1 MLSGVLFPLPFI
13 FYRTPKGISVKV
25 IFGLGNIGGN
35 YKKTRHNVGF
45 MVVDQFSKKHSIRV
59 KDVKY
64 KAVFG
69 KGAIQDVDVLIIK
82 PLTFMNLSGGAVKKF
97 FKKYSVELEDLLVVH
112 DDIDLAL
119 GKVKKKTGGGDAGHL
134 GIRSIIQSFGS
145 RDFSRIRVGIGRPD
159 DNSDI
164 SDWVL
169 TPFSKEE
176 KVTLTEPIEVAVQ
189 KIEDFLK

>member
-1 MLSGVLFPLPFI
+1 MFSFLPFL
-13 FYRTPKGISVKV
+13 RTPKGICVKV
-25 IFGLGNIGGN
+25 IVGLGNVGNN

-45 MVVDQFSKKHSIRV
+45 MVVDQFSKKHRISI
-59 KDVKY
+59 KDVKH
-64 KAVFG
+64 KAAFG
-69 KGAIQDVDVLIIK
+69 KGAIHDVDVLIIK
-82 PLTFMNLSGGAVKKF
+82 PLTFMNLSGAAVTKF

-134 GIRSIIQSFGS
+134 GIRSIVQSFGN
-145 RDFSRIRVGIGRPD
+145 RDFSRIRVGIGRPE

-169 TPFSKEE
+169 SPFSKEE
-176 KVTLTEPIEVAVQ
+176 KVTLTESIDIAIQ
-189 KIEDFLK
+189 KIENFLK

>member
-1 MLSGVLFPLPFI
+1 MFSFLPFL
-13 FYRTPKGISVKV
+13 RTPKGIHVKV
-25 IFGLGNIGGN
+25 IVGLGNVGNN

-45 MVVDQFSKKHSIRV
+45 MVVDQFSKKHRIRV

-82 PLTFMNLSGGAVKKF
+82 PLTFMNLSGVAVKKF

>member
-1 MLSGVLFPLPFI
+1 MRL
-13 FYRTPKGISVKV
+13 
-25 IFGLGNIGGN
+25 
-35 YKKTRHNVGF
+35 KKSEDEV
-45 MVVDQFSKKHSIRV
+45 
-59 KDVKY
+59 
-64 KAVFG
+64 VFG
-69 KGAIQDVDVLIIK
+69 KGLVQDVDVLIIQ
-82 PLTFMNLSGGAVKKF
+82 PLTFMNLSVAAVRKIF
-97 FKKYSVELEDLLVVH
+97 NKYSVELKDLLVVH

-134 GIRSIIQSFGS
+134 GIRSISQSIGS

-176 KVTLTEPIEVAVQ
+176 KVTLEKSIDVAIEKA
-189 KIEDFLK
+189 EDFLT

>member
-1 MLSGVLFPLPFI
+1 MFSFLPFL
-13 FYRTPKGISVKV
+13 RTPKGIHVKV
-25 IFGLGNIGGN
+25 IVGLGNVGNN

-45 MVVDQFSKKHSIRV
+45 MVVDQLSKKHRIRV

-64 KAVFG
+64 KAAFG

-82 PLTFMNLSGGAVKKF
+82 PLTFMNLSGTAVKKF

-119 GKVKKKTGGGDAGHL
+119 GKVKKKPGGGDAGHL
-134 GIRSIIQSFGS
+134 GIRSISQSIGS
-145 RDFSRIRVGIGRPD
+145 RDFSRIRVGIGRPE

-169 TPFSKEE
+169 TSFSKEE
-176 KVTLTEPIEVAVQ
+176 KLLLKESIDIAIQ
-189 KIEDFLK
+189 KIEDFLE

>member
-1 MLSGVLFPLPFI
+1 M
-13 FYRTPKGISVKV
+13 KV
-25 IFGLGNIGGN
+25 IVGLGNVGNN

-45 MVVDQFSKKHSIRV
+45 MVVDQFSKKHHIPV

-64 KAVFG
+64 KAAFG
-69 KGAIQDVDVLIIK
+69 KGIIQNVDVLIIK
-82 PLTFMNLSGGAVKKF
+82 PLTFMNLSGAAAKKF
-97 FKKYSVELEDLLVVH
+97 FNKYSVELEDLLVVH
-112 DDIDLAL
+112 DDIDLSL

-145 RDFSRIRVGIGRPD
+145 RDFSRIRVGIGRPE

-169 TPFSKEE
+169 NPFSKEE
-176 KVTLTEPIEVAVQ
+176 KVILKESIEVAVQ
-189 KIEDFLK
+189 EIENFLK

>member
-1 MLSGVLFPLPFI
+1 LRFVFSFLPFL
-13 FYRTPKGISVKV
+13 RTPKGIHVKV
-25 IFGLGNIGGN
+25 IVGLGNVGNN

-45 MVVDQFSKKHSIRV
+45 MVVDQFSKKHRIRV